1 LIKAGI
7 LVSKEILIIRLSS
20 IGDIIH
26 CTPVASSLKAAWPDC
41 KITWMVGEVS
51 ADLLKDNP
59 NIDEI
64 LIWSREKFEKHLRA
78 YQFKKALEM
87 WRDLQ
92 DKLQGRAFYAVLDIH
107 GLFLTG
113 MIARQ
118 AKTEKRIG
126 LKGAKELNSL
136 FMNETAQALGKHITD
151 KYLGVLAHLGI
162 ERVDHRMCLVVSQDA
177 RQFVKNFF
185 QEHTVAAQEKIL
197 VLVLGTTWATKNWP
211 PAFFIEIIKLLYR
224 DFRIVLCGG
233 KAEVEIGREVETKA
247 GVPIINSIGLT
258 SLLEMA
264 GIIEQASAVV
274 AGDTG
279 PLHMAGAL
287 GVPTVGMFGPTDPA
301 IYAPQGEQHAT
312 LFSNLPCSYCH
323 KQKCPG
329 GERKCMETITTEAVA
344 QKVYAITSIIR

>member
-1 LIKAGI
+1 
-7 LVSKEILIIRLSS
+7 VSKEILIIRLSS

-51 ADLLKDNP
+51 ADLLKNNP

-64 LIWSREKFEKHLRA
+64 LIWSREKFEKYLRA
-78 YQFKKALEM
+78 YRFKEALGM

-92 DKLQGRAFYAVLDIH
+92 CKLRGKHFYAVLDIH

-136 FMNETAQALGKHITD
+136 FMSESGKALGKHITD
-151 KYLGVLAHLGI
+151 KYLGVLTCLGI
-162 ERVDHRMCLVVSQDA
+162 ESVDHRTYLVVSEEA
-177 RQFVKNFF
+177 RQFVKKLL
-185 QEHTVAAQEKIL
+185 QEHAVAPQERIL

-211 PAFFIEIIKLLYR
+211 PVFFIEIIKLLYR
-224 DFRIVLCGG
+224 DFRIILCGG
-233 KAEVEIGREVETKA
+233 KAEVEMGREVETKA

-264 GIIEQASAVV
+264 GIIEKASVVV

-287 GVPTVGMFGPTDPA
+287 GVPTVGMFGPTNPA
-301 IYAPQGEQHAT
+301 TYAPQGEQHAT

-323 KQKCPG
+323 KQKCPE
-329 GERKCMETITTEAVA
+329 GERKCMESITPEAVV
-344 QKVYAITSIIR
+344 QKVHAITNK